1 MRLGTSTLSRP
12 EAALAGLKRL
22 IDVFHLGQQRA
33 QPLEQ
38 LFAVGGQPHLP
49 RGAVQQAHAQLRFQL
64 LHGGGHRGARH
75 LQRMGCPDKAA
86 HLRHLHEYAVL
97 IESVHLVDLLF
108 LGAFSD
114 RECSRMARLRASR
127 CGGICAPSNLFGG
140 VAAVDQDGLA
150 GYPPAIADR
159 WRMNGTTSSISV
171 KPVLLNGDSA
181 AAVLW

>member
-1 MRLGTSTLSRP
+1 MRVAPQQAGQRRRDQPAGDAARHVDAEPAGGL
-12 EAALAGLKRL
+12 ALAGLKRL

-75 LQRMGCPDKAA
+75 LQRMGRPDKAA
-86 HLRHLHEYAVL
+86 HFRHLYEYAVL

-108 LGAFSD
+108 LGAVSD
-114 RECSRMARLRASR
+114 KECSRMARLRASR
-127 CGGICAPSNLFGG
+127 CGGDI
-140 VAAVDQDGLA
+140 
-150 GYPPAIADR
+150 YPR
-159 WRMNGTTSSISV
+159 RTYLV
-171 KPVLLNGDSA
+171 V
-181 AAVLW
+181 